1 MDVRVNRTDG
11 VTREVE
17 IEVEESRV
25 EEAVGRKLREL
36 GRKVRI
42 DGFRKGK
49 VPTAVIKKRYGRS
62 ARMEAI
68 EEVVQRVL
76 LEALQNEELE
86 GTIHFSR
93 PEVLEGYDRGAVR
106 FRFQAENFPEIE
118 VAEYAGVKI
127 LQKDPAVSADEVDA
141 EIEKLREELT
151 QMVPVEDRKTV
162 ASDDVVRLSYQAL
175 GEGQVS
181 EIHQEDQE
189 VDLSREDLLD
199 GFADAI
205 VGAEVGVKKNAE
217 IALGDDFPVEDLQ
230 GETITLE
237 VEVHEILRRDV
248 PELDD
253 AFARETGR
261 AESLEELRSTIEAE
275 LKETRE
281 KESRNDAR
289 QRLAAEVSKLHE
301 VELPAHYLRQQSEE
315 QVMQQLQMFERQGIN
330 WRELQLDVNRMV
342 EGAQQEM
349 GPAMKQS
356 LVLQAIAKKEGF
368 EVSDE
373 DVQAELERIAEENN
387 VPAAQVAAQFSNDDA
402 KAQLRFRLLIDRVL
416 DFVWSKATIEVVDEL
431 PDESSDDATESEGQE
446 PVTD

>member
-76 LEALQNEELE
+76 LETLQNEELE

-127 LQKDPAVSADEVDA
+127 FQKDPAVSSDEVDA

-162 ASDDVVRLSYQAL
+162 AADDVVRLSYQAL
-175 GEGQVS
+175 GEGPVS

-217 IALGDDFPVEDLQ
+217 IVLGDDFPVEDLQ

-275 LKETRE
+275 LKESRE